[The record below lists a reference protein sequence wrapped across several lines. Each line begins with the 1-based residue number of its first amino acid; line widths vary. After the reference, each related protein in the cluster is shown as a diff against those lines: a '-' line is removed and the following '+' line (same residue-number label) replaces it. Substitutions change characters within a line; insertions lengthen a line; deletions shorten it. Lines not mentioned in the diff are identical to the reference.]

1 MNTEFQVK
9 SSRPSLIWTY
19 PATANTTTTN
29 KIWSRHSSQTEV
41 DKKDKVI
48 KICNINLW
56 RK

>member
-29 KIWSRHSSQTEV
+29 KIWSRRSSQTEV
-41 DKKDKVI
+41 GKKDKVI